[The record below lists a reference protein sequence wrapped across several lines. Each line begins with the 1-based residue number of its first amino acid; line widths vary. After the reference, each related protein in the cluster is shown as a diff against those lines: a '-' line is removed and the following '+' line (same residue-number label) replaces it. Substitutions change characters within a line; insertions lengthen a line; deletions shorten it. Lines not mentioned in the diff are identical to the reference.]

1 MTENVD
7 LFPSLSSLLRE
18 ALGDLLSP
26 DATSFLD
33 MCADT
38 IVFEFP
44 YAPQGFT
51 ESLVGKAA
59 LEEYLPTVGDL
70 LTIESMS
77 LGRVLISSNSDA
89 ATVEFSC
96 KGYSDETGTRYDQ
109 DYVSVIDL
117 KDGLIT
123 RYRDYWNPITLLNA
137 TSSAS
142 SSSTEEAR

>member
-1 MTENVD
+1 MIENVD

-18 ALGDLLSP
+18 ALGDLVSP
-26 DATSFLD
+26 NATSFLD

-44 YAPQGFT
+44 YAPEGFT
-51 ESLVGKAA
+51 ERLIGKAA
-59 LEEYLPTVGDL
+59 LEAYLPTVGDL

-77 LGRVLISSNSDA
+77 LGRVFISSNSDA
-89 ATVEFSC
+89 ATVEFNC
-96 KGYSDETGTRYDQ
+96 KGYSNETGARYDQ

-123 RYRDYWNPITLLNA
+123 RYRDYWTPIILLNA
-137 TSSAS
+137 TAS
-142 SSSTEEAR
+142 SSSAEEAG

>member
-1 MTENVD
+1 MTDNVD

-18 ALGDLLSP
+18 ALGDLVSSA
-26 DATSFLD
+26 ATSFLD
-33 MCADT
+33 MCADN

-44 YAPQGFT
+44 YAPKGFT
-51 ESLVGKAA
+51 KRLDGKAA

-70 LTIESMS
+70 LTIESMT
-77 LGRVLISSNSDA
+77 LGRALISSNSDA
-89 ATVEFSC
+89 ATIEFSC
-96 KGYSDETGTRYDQ
+96 KGYSNATGARYDQ

-123 RYRDYWNPITLLNA
+123 RYRDYWNPVILLNA
-137 TSSAS
+137 TAS